1 MTSFLYFCWIK
12 MKKMT
17 DIQLYTKL
25 SGLPLNQKSEV
36 SNFIDFLQQKSLG
49 RSNKPIKRV
58 AGKAKGLV
66 SMRENFDDAI
76 EGFNEY
82 I

>member
-1 MTSFLYFCWIK
+1 
-12 MKKMT
+12 MT

-25 SGLPLNQKSEV
+25 SGLPSNLKMEV
-36 SNFIDFLQQKSLG
+36 ADFIDFLKFKSQ
-49 RSNKPIKRV
+49 NIENQNIKRS

-66 SMRENFDDAI
+66 NMKDNFDDSI

-82 I
+82 LK